1 MSRERHAYIKFYP
14 SDWIAGTA
22 RLSRLQRGVL
32 LDVCLYNWD
41 KGKPMPRVEQDLVFT
56 DAEAQEAIETLVK
69 LGKLTRSKGGGLASD
84 RAVIEARSA
93 SVRSEIA
100 KAAGKEGA
108 KKRWKTGKNDR
119 VAITTPLGFDSYPE
133 PEPEPEP
140 ENPHSPQGGESDLFD
155 DEPPDGGNAMGEK
168 YPAAFENF
176 WAQYPNKTG
185 KRKAAAAYE
194 AAFKRIGGA
203 KHGNAGH
210 GFLLASAGAQAVV
223 WRRKGVEGRYIPHP
237 ATWLNQSR
245 YDDPAV
251 AKERVRLAEAP
262 ATLTLVEPE
271 LSPASP
277 APKRDR
283 PLALAPVGWKPDDE
297 S

>member
-56 DAEAQEAIETLVK
+56 DAEAQEAVETLVK
-69 LGKLTRSKGGGLASD
+69 LGKLSRSKGGGLASD

-93 SVRSEIA
+93 SDRSEIA

-119 VAITTPLGFDSYPE
+119 VAIATPLGSDSYPE

-140 ENPHSPQGGESDLFD
+140 ENPHSPQGGVSDLFD
-155 DEPPDGGNAMGEK
+155 DEPPDGGEPPQEK
-168 YPAAFENF
+168 YPLHFESW
-176 WAQYPNKTG
+176 WAEYPNKVG
-185 KRKAAAAYE
+185 KRKAFACYQAANKRLKVRTGQSSVLLERLLAQ
-194 AAFKRIGGA
+194 KRIW
-203 KHGNAGH
+203 K
-210 GFLLASAGAQAVV
+210 
-223 WRRKGVEGRYIPHP
+223 RRGIVGRYIPHP
-237 ATWLNQSR
+237 ATWLGQGR
-245 YDDPAV
+245 YDDSGV
-251 AKERVRLAEAP
+251 VFEASREMP
-262 ATLTLVEPE
+262 PDMPDASVQ
-271 LSPASP
+271 LSPTSP

-297 S
+297 G